1 MRNIVGFFPTYMRP
15 PYSSCNPACE
25 ATLKDLGYHISF
37 FDVDTDD
44 YDNDSPLLI
53 QNAKNNFAAQ
63 VSPSNRA
70 TDSFLVIS
78 HDIHEQTAHNLTGY
92 MLDTL
97 QAKGYRAVTMGEC
110 MGDPPA
116 NWYRTAGTVV
126 VPPVCVTIILG
137 IKLNLMLI
145 LHNSLLPH
153 RQQRHQLPPRAH
165 APSVSA
171 LGAQRRWRHTPISMA
186 VGLLLETVGTRV
198 IHVGTQLRSP
208 RTRTAKNTRTF
219 VRNKKI
225 TASNV
230 SIAAPKLAAS

>member
-1 MRNIVGFFPTYMRP
+1 MAMRNIVGFFPTYMRP
-15 PYSSCNPACE
+15 PYSSCNAACE
-25 ATLKDLGYHISF
+25 ATLKNLGYHISF

-92 MLDTL
+92 MLDML
-97 QAKGYRAVTMGEC
+97 QSKGYKAVTMGEC
-110 MGDPPA
+110 MGDAPA

-137 IKLNLMLI
+137 TKLNLKLMLY
-145 LHNSLLPH
+145 NSLLPLQ
-153 RQQRHQLPPRAH
+153 RQPQLPLPH
-165 APSVSA
+165 APSVLV
-171 LGAQRRWRHTPISMA
+171 LGAQRRWQHTPI
-186 VGLLLETVGTRV
+186 
-198 IHVGTQLRSP
+198 
-208 RTRTAKNTRTF
+208 
-219 VRNKKI
+219 
-225 TASNV
+225 
-230 SIAAPKLAAS
+230 